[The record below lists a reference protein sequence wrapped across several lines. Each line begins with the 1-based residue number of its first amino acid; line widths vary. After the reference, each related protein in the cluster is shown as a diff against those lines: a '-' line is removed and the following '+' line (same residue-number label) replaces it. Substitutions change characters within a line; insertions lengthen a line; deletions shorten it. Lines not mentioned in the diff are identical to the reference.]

1 MRPGVHAPIF
11 GMDMVGN
18 GRRAWVPSCDNPSY
32 EGCHMGELPDMLI
45 GWPTYPCGRIGGLRS
60 GGSGDPLWLQ
70 PADGTFDVS

>member
-1 MRPGVHAPIF
+1 
-11 GMDMVGN
+11 
-18 GRRAWVPSCDNPSY
+18 
-32 EGCHMGELPDMLI
+32 MGELPDMLI